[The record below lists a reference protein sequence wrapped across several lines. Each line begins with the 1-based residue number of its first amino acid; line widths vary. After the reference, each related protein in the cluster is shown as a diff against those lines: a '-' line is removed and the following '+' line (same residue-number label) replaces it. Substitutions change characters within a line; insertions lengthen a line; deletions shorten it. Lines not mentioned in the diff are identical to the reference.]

1 MICQYVYLTT
11 LLGVHMHNFNRS
23 KGIGGSDIPV
33 ILGLSPFKTIH
44 QLYLEKI
51 DEYKEEFEQSVK
63 NRLKVGSILE
73 PMIIDL
79 FEETENTTV
88 TRKQERLV
96 HPTHD
101 FLWGT
106 IDGVSNNYVV
116 EVKTI
121 ISINPK
127 WKFGIPAYVLAQG
140 IYYSH
145 LANTDGFKI
154 VAYERDKDILREIY
168 TFPRDKEI
176 EDDIINAAVNFWD
189 NVKNR
194 VEPTASSYSEV
205 QLMFSTSEKGKK
217 IIASND
223 DLNRI
228 IELYKI
234 NKDIKELE
242 KKRDELKLE
251 VCKNMKDST
260 HLVDVNDNVLAIWDE
275 RKSSRVNIDILKKDF
290 KDVYLKCKV
299 ESSSR
304 NFSVKFVNK

>member
-1 MICQYVYLTT
+1 MYNLDRT
-11 LLGVHMHNFNRS
+11 

-51 DEYKEEFEQSVK
+51 SGYREELDQSVR

-79 FEETENTTV
+79 FEETENTTI
-88 TRKQERLV
+88 TRKQEKLT
-96 HPTHD
+96 HPEHD

-116 EVKTI
+116 EIKTI

-127 WKFGIPAYVLAQG
+127 WKFGVPSYVLAQG

-145 LANTDGFKI
+145 LANSDGFKI
-154 VAYERDKDILREIY
+154 VAYERDRDILRETY
-168 TFPRDKEI
+168 TFPRNKEI

-194 VEPTASSYSEV
+194 VEPAASSYSEV
-205 QLMFSTSEKGKK
+205 QRMFSADKGKK
-217 IIASND
+217 ILASND

-228 IELYKI
+228 IELCKV

-242 KKRDELKLE
+242 NKRDELKLE

-260 HLVDVNDNVLAIWDE
+260 HLVDVNDNILAIWDE
-275 RKSSRVNIDILKKDF
+275 RKSSRVNIDILKNDF
-290 KDVYLKCKV
+290 KDVYSKCKID
-299 ESSSR
+299 SISR
-304 NFSVKFVNK
+304 NFSVKHVNK